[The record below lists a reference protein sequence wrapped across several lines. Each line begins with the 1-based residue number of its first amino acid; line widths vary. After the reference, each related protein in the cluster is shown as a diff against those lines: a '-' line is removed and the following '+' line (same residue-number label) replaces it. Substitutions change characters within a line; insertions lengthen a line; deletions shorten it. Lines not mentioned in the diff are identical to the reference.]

1 MKKIEFINQ
10 MEPWFDSEEKEA
22 LNQYMDEGGWITEFK
37 KNF

>member
-10 MEPWFDSEEKEA
+10 MEPWFDSEKEA

-37 KNF
+37 NF